1 MAPQKRGNSP
11 APPARGGAEARGAE
25 KAAEAK
31 AADAQAKQNGG
42 KGGSGEKFVPPARPE
57 GLRGS
62 LVTLHLLLAAAV
74 TAFAL
79 LGESM
84 KHPVPE
90 GKFEKKD
97 GSLIDMGAYDPVE
110 LGPFP
115 KCHPHF
121 EEHEVVAE
129 NGTTIWRKNS
139 EVPSGGPYPVGHPE
153 NLEWVAKSNEE
164 SLKETIENRFKWA
177 GLQPNLH
184 LLALATLCVFLGSKH
199 GVWIFTEPPET
210 REAAQ
215 MLQTEDA
222 YWFPVMGSG
231 VLFGL
236 FLVLKYLGT
245 DWVKMLISAVVV
257 FMCMFGVGTNLDQL
271 IAVVRV
277 KTMKPFCHIPLLD
290 QSLNLM
296 ELVGMIIGAACA
308 VGFMTT
314 KNWIINNVFG
324 VSFSLVGI
332 KMITLNSYKTG
343 AIMLVG
349 LFFYDVFWVFG
360 SKSVFGSNVMVS
372 VAKGVEAPIKLMFP
386 RNMGGCGKLLHSM
399 LGLGDIVV
407 PGIFIAFLAKWD
419 AVKMGEGKLSSFVYL
434 NSAMVAYVLSLIT
447 TVSIMLFFNA
457 AQPALLYIV
466 PYVLIASLVVALARG
481 EFMDLWSFVI
491 EEDEAPEEEKK
502 SEEKKDK

>member
-1 MAPQKRGNSP
+1 MAPNRASSP
-11 APPARGGAEARGAE
+11 AARER
-25 KAAEAK
+25 KASEETEQK
-31 AADAQAKQNGG
+31 LQDADAKDKQA
-42 KGGSGEKFVPPARPE
+42 GSSEKFVAPPRPA

-62 LVTLHLLLAAAV
+62 VVTLYIALLASVALF
-74 TAFAL
+74 AF
-79 LGESM
+79 LGEQM
-84 KHPVPE
+84 VHPVPE

-97 GSLIDMGAYDPVE
+97 GTLVDLSEYDPSD

-121 EEHEVVAE
+121 EEHEFVAE
-129 NGTTIWRKNS
+129 NGTRIWRKNS
-139 EVPSGGPYPVGHPE
+139 QAPSGGPYPVGHPE
-153 NLEWVAKSNEE
+153 NPEWIAKSNEE
-164 SLKETIENRFKWA
+164 ARKENEENRFRWA

-184 LLALATLCVFLGSKH
+184 LLALATLCVYLGSKH
-199 GVWIFTEPPET
+199 SVWIFTEPAET

-215 MLQTEDA
+215 LLQKEDA
-222 YWFPVMGSG
+222 YWFPVMGSC

-245 DWVKMLISAVVV
+245 DFVKTALTAGIL

-271 IAVVRV
+271 IAVVRY
-277 KTMKPFCHIPLLD
+277 KPMKPLFSIPFFD
-290 QSLNLM
+290 QTMNLM
-296 ELVGMIIGAACA
+296 ELLGMCIGAAMA
-308 VGFMTT
+308 YGFMMS
-314 KNWIINNVFG
+314 KNWIINNLFG
-324 VSFSLVGI
+324 VSFCLVGI
-332 KMITLNSYKTG
+332 KMISLSSYKTG

-386 RNMGGCGKLLHSM
+386 RALGGCGKLAHSM

-419 AVKMGEGKLSSFVYL
+419 AVKIGEGKSKSFVYL
-434 NSAMVAYVLSLIT
+434 NTTMVAYVLSLIT

-466 PYVLIASLVVALARG
+466 PYVLVASLAVAVCRG
-481 EFMDLWSFVI
+481 ELKELWNYFIS
-491 EEDEAPEEEKK
+491 EEDESGTTTDEKNAENK
-502 SEEKKDK
+502 NK